1 MTMKTHYSEADLL
14 ETYYLQP
21 GESMP
26 VMMHLAQCSECA
38 ARYER
43 LEKKL
48 RDAASCHV
56 EGNVERP
63 ETFWTRQRHLIM
75 RGISTRRDDRKRVI
89 RTLRVAATAAFAFF
103 LGGAVMY
110 EGLKPVKLPAQQ
122 PIAGEGAG
130 APRVTAPASDDPWE
144 SDQLKNLHS
153 VVQWESWIDNN
164 GEDEL

>member
-1 MTMKTHYSEADLL
+1 MKTHYSEADLL

-56 EGNVERP
+56 EHVERP
-63 ETFWTRQRHLIM
+63 ETFWTRQRHLVM
-75 RGISTRRDDRKRVI
+75 RGIRTRSDERKRVV

-110 EGLKPVKLPAQQ
+110 EGLKPVRVPAPQ
-122 PIAGEGAG
+122 PQPAH
-130 APRVTAPASDDPWE
+130 RVHAVVPATDDPWE

-153 VVQWESWIDNN
+153 VVQWESWIDSN